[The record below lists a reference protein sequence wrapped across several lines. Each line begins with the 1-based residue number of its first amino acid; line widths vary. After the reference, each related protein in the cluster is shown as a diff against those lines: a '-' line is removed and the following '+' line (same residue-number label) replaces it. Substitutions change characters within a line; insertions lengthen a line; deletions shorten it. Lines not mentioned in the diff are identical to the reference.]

1 MGKFL
6 AKFTRKYN
14 PLEPANV
21 VNDDFRSNLQ
31 KTLYF
36 LTKNQCYLMAT
47 LFLLSEFK

>member
-36 LTKNQCYLMAT
+36 LTKKSVLLDGYSFLT
-47 LFLLSEFK
+47 LRI